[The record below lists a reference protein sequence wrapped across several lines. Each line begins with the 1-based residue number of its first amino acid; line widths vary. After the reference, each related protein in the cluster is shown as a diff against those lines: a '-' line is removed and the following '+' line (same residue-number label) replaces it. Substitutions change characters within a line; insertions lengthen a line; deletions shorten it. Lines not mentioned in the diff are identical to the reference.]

1 MGVVTVGA
9 FLLAARLLS
18 EGPAPTPVAGIEALL
33 AAGDLDGAI
42 RAGEAA
48 VSREPRNSVA
58 WDLLGRAVGL
68 KAKESPLLEQM
79 RLARRA
85 RACFDKAVTLDPS
98 NVAARADLA
107 TYDMRAPAFLGG
119 GKEKARRQIEE
130 VRKLDPVRG
139 HELAGALAE
148 REKDPARAEAEYR
161 LALSAEPP
169 GDRRARSALSAL
181 LVRQRR
187 FADAGR
193 LWREALDRDP
203 TDPLAA
209 WELAGV
215 ALESGEGL
223 EEARRGLEA
232 CLASPRDPAGV
243 SREALRKRL
252 ALVAEELE
260 KRPG

>member
-1 MGVVTVGA
+1 VARWGDVTIGA
-9 FLLAARLLS
+9 LFLAAAFLS
-18 EGPAPTPVAGIEALL
+18 EGAASAGAANIEGFL

-48 VSREPRNSVA
+48 VSREPGDSVA

-68 KAKESPLLEQM
+68 KAKESSLLEQM

-85 RACFDKAVTLDPS
+85 RACFEKAVALDPS
-98 NVAARADLA
+98 NVSARADLA

-148 REKDPARAEAEYR
+148 REKDPAKAGAEYR
-161 LALSAEPP
+161 LAVAAAPP
-169 GDRRARSALSAL
+169 GDRRARSALSAF

-187 FADAGR
+187 FAEASR
-193 LWREALDRDP
+193 LWKEALDRDP
-203 TDPLAA
+203 GDAQAA

-215 ALESGEGL
+215 ALESGQDL
-223 EEARRGLEA
+223 ERAQRELEA
-232 CLASPRDPAGV
+232 CLAAPGDPAGV
-243 SREALRKRL
+243 SRDALRKRL
-252 ALVAEELE
+252 ALVEAM
-260 KRPG
+260 RRG